1 MDKQSIRRR
10 ATGLTL
16 APFLL
21 LAACGGGG
29 GVQSAPAPTPTATP
43 TPTPAPSPTP
53 APVNYDTAEFRRS
66 TGPSQH
72 GALAAYNAGASGA
85 GVTVGIIDSGIA
97 RSNSEF
103 AGRISPASADFAG
116 NGSIEDQ
123 GGHGTAVATVL
134 AAARDNVF
142 VQGMAW
148 GSTILALRTDTPGS
162 CTGTG
167 KNGCAFEDGAISQA
181 LDHAR
186 TNGARVVN
194 ISLGGDSASQ
204 GLLDAVSRA
213 TAAGIIIV
221 VSAGNDGQAAPDA
234 FAASFSAASVSL
246 GLVIIAGSVNA
257 ANVRSSFSNAAQGFE
272 GNTLFALGESVLSQD
287 QTGAHFLYDGTSF
300 SAPQIA
306 GAAAL
311 LAQAFPALS
320 GAQIVDLLL
329 SRATDAGA
337 AGTDSVYGRGILNI
351 AAAFAPQ
358 GATSLAGSAV
368 PVSVTSNA
376 SLSSAMGDA
385 GGTASASAVMIDRL
399 GRAYRLDIGR
409 TLTPA
414 AQSLTLTPS
423 LLDRRTHVALDA
435 GPATLSL
442 SLAPARIGPANPG
455 GLALPP
461 DPQARSRP
469 MSGSI
474 ALSLNA
480 RTRVM
485 LGLSESA
492 DRDSASAP
500 GDFLVARS
508 AAASPGFDRIGMTS
522 LGVRTVLGP
531 GLALM
536 ASMESGR
543 VMDHEPVTA
552 HPDRRDRYA
561 MARFGWEARGAAF
574 DFHGGLSLLREEN
587 SVLGARF
594 GPALG
599 AGAGTTLFVDMGA
612 TFDAGS
618 GWTLAVG
625 ARHGWTR
632 ATALRLQGSAWSL
645 DAGRD
650 GLLGRHDRFALR
662 LSQPLRVD
670 RGGLDLLLP
679 VSYDYAS
686 GTALMER
693 RRLSLAPQG
702 RQIDAE
708 ASYGLP
714 AAGGWLG
721 LNSYWRRQGGNI
733 AAMPDEIGAALRY
746 NLDF

>member
-1 MDKQSIRRR
+1 MEKHSVRRR
-10 ATGLTL
+10 ATELTL
-16 APFLL
+16 APLL
-21 LAACGGGG
+21 LLTACGGGG
-29 GVQSAPAPTPTATP
+29 GVNSTPAPTPSPTP
-43 TPTPAPSPTP
+43 SPTPAPTP

-72 GALAAYNAGASGA
+72 GALTAYNAGASGA

-103 AGRISPASADFAG
+103 AGRISAASADFAG
-116 NGSIEDQ
+116 NGTTEDE

-148 GSTILALRTDTPGS
+148 GATLLALRTDTPGS

-167 KNGCAFEDGAISQA
+167 KEGCTFEDGAITQA

-186 TNGARVVN
+186 SNGARVVN
-194 ISLGGDSASQ
+194 ISLGGDPASQ

-213 TAAGIIIV
+213 TAAGVIVV

-234 FAASFSAASVSL
+234 FAASFSTASVSH

-257 ANVRSSFSNAAQGFE
+257 SGVRSSFSNAAQGYE

-311 LAQAFPALS
+311 LAQAFPTLS
-320 GAQIVDLLL
+320 STQIVDLLL

-337 AGTDSVYGRGILNI
+337 TGTDSIYGRGILNI

-358 GATSLAGSAV
+358 GTTSLAGSAV
-368 PVSVTSNA
+368 PVSITSNA

-385 GGTASASAVMIDRL
+385 GGTATANAVMIDRL
-399 GRAYRLDIGR
+399 GRAYQLNVGR

-423 LLDRRTHVALDA
+423 LIDRRRQGTLKA
-435 GPATLSL
+435 GPVSLSL
-442 SLAPARIGPANPG
+442 SLAPARIGPADIG
-455 GLALPP
+455 GLALPS

-474 ALSLNA
+474 TLPLSA
-480 RTRVM
+480 RTRVT
-485 LGLSESA
+485 LGLSEGA
-492 DRDSASAP
+492 DREAAGVA

-522 LGVRTVLGP
+522 LGVRTTLSP
-531 GLALM
+531 SFALLA
-536 ASMESGR
+536 SVEGGT
-543 VMDHEPVTA
+543 VMDHEATA
-552 HPDRRDRYA
+552 SRLGRRDRYG
-561 MARFGWEARGAAF
+561 MTRFGLEAKRAALSLY
-574 DFHGGLSLLREEN
+574 GGLSLLREEN

-594 GPALG
+594 GAALG
-599 AGAGTTLFVDMGA
+599 ARAGTTLFADVGA
-612 TFDAGS
+612 TLNAGS
-618 GWTLAVG
+618 GWTLALG
-625 ARHGWTR
+625 GRHGWTR
-632 ATALRLQGSAWSL
+632 AMDLRLQSSAWSF
-645 DAGRD
+645 DASRD
-650 GLLGRHDRFALR
+650 GLLGKQDRLALR

-670 RGGLDLLLP
+670 SGGLSLLLP
-679 VSYDYAS
+679 VSYDYVS
-686 GTALMER
+686 GATVMER
-693 RRLSLAPQG
+693 RHLSLAPQG

-708 ASYGLP
+708 ASYGFP

-721 LNSYWRRQGGNI
+721 LNSYWRRQSGNV
-733 AAMPDEIGAALRY
+733 AAMPDDIGAALRY
-746 NLDF
+746 SLAF